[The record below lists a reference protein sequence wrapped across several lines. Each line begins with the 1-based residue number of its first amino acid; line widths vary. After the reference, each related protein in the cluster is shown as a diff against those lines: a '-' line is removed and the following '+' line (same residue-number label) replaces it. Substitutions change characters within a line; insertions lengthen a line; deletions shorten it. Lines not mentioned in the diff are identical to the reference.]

1 MISNNHKKIIAVIP
15 AYNEE
20 NSISDI
26 ILTTKKYID
35 HIIVYNDG
43 SLDKTGE
50 IALKCGVD
58 LIGNSKRK
66 GKGYALRCLFK
77 EAIKSNPDIII
88 TIDADGQH
96 DPNEISKLI
105 KPIIIGQSD
114 MVIGSRFLK
123 DSILEM
129 SSLRRFGSRIINVLH
144 NILFNFQVKDTQSGF
159 RAFSKKAFNVVI
171 KSKNTGYF
179 IESEQLIIA
188 FNDGIRV
195 TEVPANILYNGLKN
209 TSKMN
214 FIKHG
219 SGLIITLIKFRIYD
233 ILKKNIL

>member
-66 GKGYALRCLFK
+66 GKGY
-77 EAIKSNPDIII
+77 
-88 TIDADGQH
+88 
-96 DPNEISKLI
+96 
-105 KPIIIGQSD
+105 
-114 MVIGSRFLK
+114 
-123 DSILEM
+123 
-129 SSLRRFGSRIINVLH
+129 
-144 NILFNFQVKDTQSGF
+144 
-159 RAFSKKAFNVVI
+159 
-171 KSKNTGYF
+171 
-179 IESEQLIIA
+179 
-188 FNDGIRV
+188 
-195 TEVPANILYNGLKN
+195 EVRYGW
-209 TSKMN
+209 
-214 FIKHG
+214 
-219 SGLIITLIKFRIYD
+219 
-233 ILKKNIL
+233 